1 MAPKFDHYWLF
12 SEVESALKEWA
23 AEYPHLCALE
33 SIGKSGEGRDIW
45 AVTLTNTTTGCASSK
60 PAFYFDGNHHAGE
73 VTGSMISLYTIKY
86 LLENYGKDDR
96 VTRILDRSAVYA
108 IPRISPD
115 GAEVYLTTP
124 DTLRSVPRFYPYPN
138 PEEKEGLYPA
148 DIDGDGEILLMRV
161 KDPTGEW
168 KVSPKDPRALVRR
181 DPDEEDGTFYRVYV
195 EGLIRDYEGGEIKMA
210 PPKWALDLNRN
221 YPYSWAPDTRQPGA
235 GEFPLSE
242 PETRAVA
249 EFIVAHP
256 NISLGFTYHTT
267 GGVILRVPGSHPAS
281 KSPQRDIQ
289 ALIAIGEIGTEE
301 TGYPCIPC
309 YEDFSGGSPDSF
321 STGAFDDWLYEH
333 RGILSYTVETWNQ
346 SQRAGVQQ
354 WPRRSKSQKEQ
365 DEDFLK
371 LLAWNDKELGGKGFE
386 DWRPFEHPQLGPVE
400 IGGWHT
406 RFVVQNAPPLYL
418 EAECHKN
425 MMFSLRAMACLP
437 RLQLSKA
444 EAKPIGEGVYEVSVL
459 VRNLGF
465 LPTFGSYQAQALNKA
480 EPLQAEVLG
489 ADEVVGKSKKEIGH
503 LEGRSGATGGFGMGY
518 FRGGASMRDR
528 RVTWVVKGKKGDTLT
543 LKVSGPRAGEAKAE
557 VVLG

>member
-12 SEVESALKEWA
+12 SELEEALKELA
-23 AEYPHLCALE
+23 AAYPDLCVLE
-33 SIGKSGEGRDIW
+33 SAGKSGEGRDIW
-45 AVTLTNTTTGCASSK
+45 AVTMTSSATGCASSK

-73 VTGSMISLYTIKY
+73 VTGSMISMYTIKY

-96 VTRILDRSAVYA
+96 ATRVLDRFAVYA

-161 KDPTGEW
+161 KDPAGEW
-168 KVSPKDPRALVRR
+168 KTSPKDPRALVRR
-181 DPDEEDGTFYRVYV
+181 EPDEEEGTFYRVYT
-195 EGLIRDYEGGEIKMA
+195 EGLIRDFEGAEIKMA
-210 PPKWALDLNRN
+210 PPKWGLDLNRN

-249 EFIVAHP
+249 EFVVKHP
-256 NISLGFTYHTT
+256 NVSLGFTFHTT
-267 GGVILRVPGSHPAS
+267 GGVILRVPGSHPAAR
-281 KSPQRDIQ
+281 SPQRDVQ
-289 ALIAIGEIGTEE
+289 ALIAIGEMGTEE

-309 YEDFSGGSPDSF
+309 YEDFSGGTAESF

-354 WPRRSKSQKEQ
+354 WPRRTKSQQEQ
-365 DEDFLK
+365 DEEFLK
-371 LLAWNDKELGGKGFE
+371 LLAWSDKELGGKGWE
-386 DWRPFEHPQLGPVE
+386 PWKPFNHPQLGEVE

-406 RFVVQNAPPLYL
+406 KFVVQNAPPLFL

-425 MMFSLRAMACLP
+425 MLFSLRAMACLP
-437 RLQLSKA
+437 RLALDQ
-444 EAKPIGEGVYEVSVL
+444 
-459 VRNLGF
+459 VRH
-465 LPTFGSYQAQALNKA
+465 QA
-480 EPLQAEVLG
+480 PG
-489 ADEVVGKSKKEIGH
+489 AQPAVQRDDRREQKNPQH
-503 LEGRSGATGGFGMGY
+503 
-518 FRGGASMRDR
+518 RGGECII
-528 RVTWVVKGKKGDTLT
+528 
-543 LKVSGPRAGEAKAE
+543 GPSTST
-557 VVLG
+557 